1 MVWLY
6 RLLSSIMIYYTLSSS
21 PEIFFIL
28 GCAIIQAPEKL
39 LNLYRW
45 FTRRYERNV
54 SRNCKVCKRTKII
67 DEFNMHRN
75 KNQII
80 KILGPNTKGKC
91 VKANGHEKVY
101 SNRKSMYVINSK
113 DLKWIVTKFEK
124 IDSTLECMREC
135 INKTTNK
142 DDNSLYFK

>member
-1 MVWLY
+1 MSHFL
-6 RLLSSIMIYYTLSSS
+6 IMIYYTLSSS

-54 SRNCKVCKRTKII
+54 ARNYKVCKRTKII

-75 KNQII
+75 KNQ
-80 KILGPNTKGKC
+80 
-91 VKANGHEKVY
+91 
-101 SNRKSMYVINSK
+101 INSK